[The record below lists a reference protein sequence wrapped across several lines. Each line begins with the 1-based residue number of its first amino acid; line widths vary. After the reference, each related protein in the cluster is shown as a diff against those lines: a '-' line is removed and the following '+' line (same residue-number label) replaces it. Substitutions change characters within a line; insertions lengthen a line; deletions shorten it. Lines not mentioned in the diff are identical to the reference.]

1 MSLSI
6 AKNIIRDLK
15 RNGYDAYL
23 VGGVVRDFLMKQ
35 KFNDIDIT
43 TKAKPFEVMK
53 LFKAVPSGI
62 KYGTVTV
69 LYDNVPFEITTFRKD
84 GPTTDFRHPDSV
96 IYSDDVKDDVLRRD
110 FTING
115 ILMDERQNI
124 YDYVG
129 GQDDIHHGII
139 RTIGNPDERFNEDAL
154 RILRALY
161 FESKLG
167 FVIEEETKRS
177 MERNR
182 HLIEMLAMERVH
194 TEMIKILKGKHA
206 KKALQTMIDTG
217 IHQMLPGLEKGI
229 LHTVT
234 LPEMPFVDT
243 FFAMA
248 FTLNQGVIPSS
259 WTFSNVHKHKYL
271 KASEV
276 ALKYPN
282 HIPDEALYQ
291 YGLEICLLANK
302 VNFNLGKVKYLS
314 KKIAET
320 YESLPVKSELDLA
333 LTSNDILNVL
343 NKKPGAWF
351 GQLKKEMVLEILG
364 KRLKN
369 TKEDLIKYLE
379 SKKV

>member
-1 MSLSI
+1 
-6 AKNIIRDLK
+6 
-15 RNGYDAYL
+15 
-23 VGGVVRDFLMKQ
+23 
-35 KFNDIDIT
+35 
-43 TKAKPFEVMK
+43 
-53 LFKAVPSGI
+53 
-62 KYGTVTV
+62 
-69 LYDNVPFEITTFRKD
+69 
-84 GPTTDFRHPDSV
+84 
-96 IYSDDVKDDVLRRD
+96 
-110 FTING
+110 
-115 ILMDERQNI
+115 
-124 YDYVG
+124 
-129 GQDDIHHGII
+129 
-139 RTIGNPDERFNEDAL
+139 
-154 RILRALY
+154 
-161 FESKLG
+161 
-167 FVIEEETKRS
+167 
-177 MERNR
+177 
-182 HLIEMLAMERVH
+182 
-194 TEMIKILKGKHA
+194 
-206 KKALQTMIDTG
+206 G

-314 KKIAET
+314 KKITET

-351 GQLKKEMVLEILG
+351 GQLKKEMVLEIL
-364 KRLKN
+364 RS
-369 TKEDLIKYLE
+369 EE
-379 SKKV
+379 